1 MKIPTKML
9 TVTVTIGILGLAGV
23 GSLAYANQGKSVTAV
38 SQNHQMATVSDGDGE
53 ANDDGK

>member
-9 TVTVTIGILGLAGV
+9 TATVTIGILGLAGL
-23 GSLAYANQGKSVTAV
+23 GSLAYANQWPSVVTL